1 MNMSDQEELNAE
13 VALHQHPCHNVES
26 DTPDS
31 KRKLNKLKIL
41 THTKKTLINA
51 VHKLWNTDLKS
62 TREWNDTT
70 QELIMA
76 ILKF

>member
-51 VHKLWNTDLKS
+51 VHKL
-62 TREWNDTT
+62 
-70 QELIMA
+70 
-76 ILKF
+76 